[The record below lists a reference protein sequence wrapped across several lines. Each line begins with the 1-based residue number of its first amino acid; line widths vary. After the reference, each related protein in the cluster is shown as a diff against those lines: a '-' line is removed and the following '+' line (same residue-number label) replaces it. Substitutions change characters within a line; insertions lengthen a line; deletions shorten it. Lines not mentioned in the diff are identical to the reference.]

1 MDIDILSQMIRDLIL
16 DFNEVTL
23 PGMGTFVAEYVP
35 SSISDKG
42 LTINPPY
49 RRLYFRQK
57 LGTDTRLVDLYSEYA
72 KLDKESAFHEISDF
86 IAELKNNLKLKKNIL
101 LPGLGRLRA
110 TRENLFFFVSD
121 EDLDICPESFGLRP
135 VSMKAHTSEFQ
146 EAAEPA
152 LAPALPVEPVRD
164 AVSEPD
170 MATIPE
176 PIPAPAQK
184 SEPAPEPAQKPEPEP
199 SHDPIQ
205 ASVAQPEPIPEP
217 VVEPVQA
224 PVSLPEPEA
233 ERKPVPS
240 RKSTLEFLPESE
252 FDDYDPYYPVRR
264 SFFELPVVQIFLI
277 ILALAVFALLLLA
290 VLGRLAPDMI
300 DPLLY
305 NQEELQ
311 ILRY

>member
-57 LGTDTRLVDLYSEYA
+57 LGTDTRLVDLYSKSA
-72 KLDKESAFHEISDF
+72 NLDRETAFYEISDF
-86 IAELKNNLKLKKNIL
+86 ITELKNNLKLKKNIL

-121 EDLDICPESFGLRP
+121 DDLDICPESFGLHP
-135 VSMKAHTSEFQ
+135 VSMKAHTSELQ
-146 EAAEPA
+146 EAAETACAPSLPIEPVPDA
-152 LAPALPVEPVRD
+152 VSELAPEPAQQPEPTPELPVEPVQEPEP
-164 AVSEPD
+164 AQEPESEPTPESAQ
-170 MATIPE
+170 ATIPE
-176 PIPAPAQK
+176 A
-184 SEPAPEPAQKPEPEP
+184 EPAPESE
-199 SHDPIQ
+199 
-205 ASVAQPEPIPEP
+205 
-217 VVEPVQA
+217 
-224 PVSLPEPEA
+224 
-233 ERKPVPS
+233 
-240 RKSTLEFLPESE
+240 ESE
-252 FDDYDPYYPVRR
+252 PDYPVHRR
-264 SFFELPVVQIFLI
+264 FFEIPLVRFFLTV
-277 ILALAVFALLLLA
+277 LAIAAIALLLLA
-290 VLGRLAPDMI
+290 VIGRLAPGII

-305 NQEELQ
+305 NKEELL